1 MENKTQKTH
10 RILSVI
16 SNSRIKIERYHCPFC
31 KYDYNHKSPSFKTS
45 WSAIWHLS
53 HSHKNEA
60 DFEVEIKKLK
70 ILAKI
75 SYPSQQMEKD

>member
-1 MENKTQKTH
+1 MENKAQKTY

-53 HSHKNEA
+53 HNHKNEA
-60 DFEVEIKKLK
+60 DFDVEIKKLK

-75 SYPSQQMEKD
+75 SYPSQQMEQD